1 MGWLFYHH
9 STKLLVE
16 DALEEITTV
25 VLDTEDTLQRLVS
38 TYAEDV
44 LFLSNTP
51 PIQGILRAKAGGGL
65 DRKSNTTYT
74 QWTKQLG
81 TIFDSW
87 LQRKSSYLSV
97 RYINNKGKEL
107 VHVSRNGKKIINHH
121 GKQLQNKA
129 HRNYVIETL
138 KQTKGS
144 LYVSEINL
152 NREFGKV
159 TEPRLEVIRSATPI
173 FDDSDGKIAG
183 LVVVTAKVGHELRN
197 IEKRVLQKSPS
208 ETIYITN
215 DRGGYLLHPNRSK
228 SYGFDLGNNYSI
240 QEDIPQLASLY
251 VKGNQE
257 TQKLLLPAE
266 VDGEN
271 VVSFTK
277 IAFNPLHP
285 KRFIAVIITQ
295 NYADILVR
303 QSDVLNDVV
312 ILAVFLTVLGA
323 SIGIFFSFRV
333 SQPINQITMAVDD
346 FSNYRPIK
354 LSLPDNNQDEIGILA
369 RSFKLMIKQ
378 VQESRNN
385 LQDMNSN
392 LEKRIL
398 ERTQMLEES
407 EARQRTILETAVDGI
422 ITITE
427 KGIIQSTNPAA
438 EKMFGYDRKEMI
450 GKNVKML
457 MPESYAVKHD
467 GFLANYV
474 SSGDKKIIGIGRE
487 VEGLRKEG
495 STFPM
500 DLAVSE
506 MEFDGER
513 MFTGIVRDITERK
526 RLERMKAEFISTVSH
541 ELRTPL
547 TSIRGAL
554 NLVIGK
560 VGDKIEGKPK
570 RMLEMAERN
579 SERLTLLINDILDLE
594 KIESGSLAFEFKKLD
609 IIKLTRQAIDENEG
623 YSQKHG
629 VVLKLNTS
637 LENASVFGDQNR
649 LLQVYA
655 NLISNAVKFSQ
666 AGEQVEIIVEGNN
679 DSYRVAVQDHGSGI
693 PESFHNRIFQR
704 FAQAD
709 SSDTREKGGTGLGL
723 SITKAIVERHG
734 GKIDFETE
742 QGKGT
747 KFYFDLTKE
756 LSSTSLHDNNKS
768 GPRVLICEDDEDI
781 AMLLA
786 EIVRPEG
793 VNCDIAMTMHDAQAL
808 LQKNTYQLLLLDLIL
823 PDGDGLDFLHNL
835 RADSATA
842 ELPVVVVSVRAEEG
856 RKEFNG
862 DAVSVLDWLQKPVDE
877 NRLLKSVRDAMK
889 QSNRPRILHVE
900 DDPDI
905 IQVVRTLLED
915 TAELDA
921 AANLNDARRLLGE
934 FDFDLVILDLELA
947 DGSGDELLDD
957 IKRCCPVLIFS
968 ASAPPKE
975 VAKRVSAALTKSM
988 TNNDELL
995 KIIKDALRTINKGV
1009 NS

>member
-1 MGWLFYHH
+1 MQESARAISKGDYKGTL
-9 STKLLVE
+9 SLTGPVE
-16 DALEEITTV
+16 IQNLMTSFNDMSNS
-25 VLDTEDTLQRLVS
+25 LQ
-38 TYAEDV
+38 
-44 LFLSNTP
+44 N
-51 PIQGILRAKAGGGL
+51 
-65 DRKSNTTYT
+65 
-74 QWTKQLG
+74 
-81 TIFDSW
+81 
-87 LQRKSSYLSV
+87 
-97 RYINNKGKEL
+97 YINSIKE
-107 VHVSRNGKKIINHH
+107 SS
-121 GKQLQNKA
+121 QNTET
-129 HRNYVIETL
+129 VIE
-138 KQTKGS
+138 
-144 LYVSEINL
+144 
-152 NREFGKV
+152 
-159 TEPRLEVIRSATPI
+159 
-173 FDDSDGKIAG
+173 
-183 LVVVTAKVGHELRN
+183 
-197 IEKRVLQKSPS
+197 
-208 ETIYITN
+208 
-215 DRGGYLLHPNRSK
+215 
-228 SYGFDLGNNYSI
+228 
-240 QEDIPQLASLY
+240 
-251 VKGNQE
+251 
-257 TQKLLLPAE
+257 
-266 VDGEN
+266 N
-271 VVSFTK
+271 V
-277 IAFNPLHP
+277 
-285 KRFIAVIITQ
+285 
-295 NYADILVR
+295 
-303 QSDVLNDVV
+303 
-312 ILAVFLTVLGA
+312 
-323 SIGIFFSFRV
+323 
-333 SQPINQITMAVDD
+333 
-346 FSNYRPIK
+346 
-354 LSLPDNNQDEIGILA
+354 
-369 RSFKLMIKQ
+369 
-378 VQESRNN
+378 
-385 LQDMNSN
+385 
-392 LEKRIL
+392 
-398 ERTQMLEES
+398 
-407 EARQRTILETAVDGI
+407 VDGI
-422 ITITE
+422 ITIDM
-427 KGIIQSTNPAA
+427 KGIVLSYNRSSETI
-438 EKMFGYDRKEMI
+438 FGYSRE
-450 GKNVKML
+450 
-457 MPESYAVKHD
+457 E
-467 GFLANYV
+467 
-474 SSGDKKIIGIGRE
+474 IIGQNISKLMTDVDFRQHDQYLEKYINSPDVKVIGISRE
-487 VEGLRKEG
+487 IKGLRKNGEI
-495 STFPM
+495 FPIEIG
-500 DLAVSE
+500 VSE
-506 MEFDGER
+506 IER
-513 MFTGIVRDITERK
+513 NSQRLFIGIIRDMSDKI
-526 RLERMKAEFISTVSH
+526 KAEKIKREFVSTVSH